1 MSRSSGVG
9 VSVERGGDPSG
20 DAHRHSDVRVLK
32 FGGTSLANGE
42 RFASVVRRVRE
53 VLSDGRRTVVVVS
66 AVGGTTDALQ
76 TAASIAGSP
85 AGDRE
90 GSVFERSGLVAV
102 EENHMQLLGVLA
114 TAEEL
119 AELQGRVY
127 AYFRDIERLIQGVEL
142 LGECSPRTKDRLL
155 SHGELLSSLLIA
167 AGLRSHG
174 LPGRAVDAR
183 LLIRTDDRHGSA
195 LVDREVS
202 ARQIQERL
210 GGAQDVPVVT
220 GFLASTAEGETTTLG
235 RGASDFTATLI
246 GAALGAEV
254 VEIWT
259 DVGGIHTADPRSV
272 PRAAPIEEVSYDE
285 LLELASFGAKV
296 MCPLAVEPVRDAGIP
311 VRILSTLDPSLPGTR
326 VVENPTAA
334 AGPVRGISAI
344 REAALIRLEGVER
357 LGVSEAAERLFRA
370 LRSADVPALLFTLD
384 SSAHSVSLAV
394 AAADLSKTEAAI
406 RKEFERE
413 RKAGLLGEP
422 VSQKGRSILAIVGEG
437 MRDTPGISG
446 RLFRTLGEIGV
457 NVHAIAQGS
466 SERNISWVVAEEDEP
481 RALRAVHDAFLAG
494 SPATNGARRVDVHA
508 PQPLPIAILGAGRV
522 GSTLL
527 DQLRDHGL
535 DELRAQG
542 FNPRIVGI
550 ARSQVATL
558 DSAGLDPAVW
568 RDDLE
573 VGGESPVA
581 VVTAVSGDLP
591 GLLVDCTASGEV
603 VDWYRTVLR
612 SGGGVITA
620 NKLPLAGD
628 YATYR
633 ELREGAGAGVA
644 APGGGLHYEATVGA
658 GLPVLGTLSDLR
670 ASGDELRRLEGVLS
684 GSLSFIFQG
693 VNQGAVFSEIVR
705 EAVQRGLTEPHPG
718 EDLGLRDVVR
728 KLVILGR
735 QWGRPLEADDVQVTP
750 VLPAELLEITDRDA
764 FLDALREVDGAMAD
778 RRAVAEAGGARLIP
792 VARLDESGSS
802 VGLRAIRADQPLA
815 QLRPGD
821 NVVEMETVRYSEQP
835 LVIQGPGAGT
845 EVTAAGLL
853 VDLLRAARQLSMSRA
868 RDLMRT

>member
-1 MSRSSGVG
+1 MSGGIRIGETVDEGKTASREGGDRSSI
-9 VSVERGGDPSG
+9 
-20 DAHRHSDVRVLK
+20 RVLK
-32 FGGTSLANGE
+32 FGGTSLANEE
-42 RFASVVRRVRE
+42 RFASVVRRVSE
-53 VLSDGRRTVVVVS
+53 VLADGRRPIVVVS

-76 TAASIAGSP
+76 TAAAIAGSP
-85 AGDRE
+85 SGSGE
-90 GSVFERSGLVAV
+90 GSVFGRSGLVAV
-102 EENHMQLLGVLA
+102 EENHLRLLEVLA
-114 TAEEL
+114 PAEEL
-119 AELQGRVY
+119 AELRGRVHG
-127 AYFRDIERLIQGVEL
+127 YFRDIERLIQGVEL

-155 SHGELLSSLLIA
+155 SHGELLSALLVA

-183 LLIRTDDRHGSA
+183 QLIRTDDRHGSA

-202 ARQIQERL
+202 TRQIRERL
-210 GGAQDVPVVT
+210 ADAEDVPVVT
-220 GFLASTAEGETTTLG
+220 GFVAATADGETTTLG

-246 GAALGAEV
+246 GAALRAEV

-272 PRAAPIEEVSYDE
+272 PLAAPIGEVSYEE

-326 VVENPTAA
+326 VVENPVAA
-334 AGPVRGISAI
+334 SGPVRGISAI

-357 LGVSEAAERLFRA
+357 LGVSETAERLFRA
-370 LRSADVPALLFTLD
+370 LRGADVPALLFTVD

-394 AAADLSKTEAAI
+394 AAADLSRTEAAI
-406 RKEFERE
+406 RKEFDRE
-413 RKAGLLGEP
+413 RKAGLLGDP
-422 VSQKGRSILAIVGEG
+422 VSQEGRSILAIVGEG

-446 RLFRTLGEIGV
+446 RLFRTLGELGV

-466 SERNISWVVAEEDEP
+466 SERNISWVVAQEDEP

-494 SPATNGARRVDVHA
+494 SPGGNGTSRVDVHP
-508 PQPLPIAILGAGRV
+508 PQPLPISVLGAGRV
-522 GSTLL
+522 GGELL

-542 FNPRIVGI
+542 FDPRLVGV
-550 ARSQVATL
+550 ARSRGAAL
-558 DSAGLDPAVW
+558 DPAGLDPSSW
-568 RDDLE
+568 RDHLHAAEAPPDE
-573 VGGESPVA
+573 VVA
-581 VVTAVSGDLP
+581 AVSGEVP

-603 VDWYRTVLR
+603 AGLYVTVLR
-612 SGGGVITA
+612 AGGGVITA
-620 NKLPLAGD
+620 NKLPLAGSLS
-628 YATYR
+628 TYR
-633 ELREGAGAGVA
+633 ELRDAAGRGIF

-658 GLPVLGTLSDLR
+658 GLPVLSTLSDLR

-693 VNQGAVFSEIVR
+693 VNEGAVFSEIVR
-705 EAVQRGLTEPHPG
+705 EAVERGLTEPHPG

-735 QWGRPLEADDVQVTP
+735 EWGRPLEADDVEVTP
-750 VLPAELLEITDRDA
+750 ILPSELLAIADRNA
-764 FLDALREVDGAMAD
+764 FLDALREIDGDIAD
-778 RRAVAEAGGARLIP
+778 RRAAAEAEGARLIP
-792 VARLDESGSS
+792 VARLDESGPS
-802 VGLRAIRADQPLA
+802 VGLRAVASNQPLA

-821 NVVEMETVRYSEQP
+821 NVVEMETVRYSSQP

-868 RDLMRT
+868 RDRTRT